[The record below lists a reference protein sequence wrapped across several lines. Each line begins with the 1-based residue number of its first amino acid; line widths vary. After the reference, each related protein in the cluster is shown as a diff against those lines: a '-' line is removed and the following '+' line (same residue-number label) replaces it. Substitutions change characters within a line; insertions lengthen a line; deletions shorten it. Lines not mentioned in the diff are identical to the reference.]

1 MVGEQ
6 GGVKIS
12 ASKGLQECLPGIPFY
27 IMSFK
32 ICVTCVFRFHTMTV
46 KIPEFV
52 SIVQL
57 LNPQNGKIVHF
68 LIKG

>member
-6 GGVKIS
+6 GGVQIS
-12 ASKGLQECLPGIPFY
+12 ALKGLQVCLPGIPFY

-52 SIVQL
+52 SSGVVL
-57 LNPQNGKIVHF
+57 RAF
-68 LIKG
+68 